1 MWLFDT
7 DSSDCDSA
15 VTGSAAEADTAEV
28 QTAIVELDSEQI
40 ALYRGNREYQTITV
54 EHYSIG
60 IHKPTFHVAI
70 CIDFNHCVLSVNVPA
85 KMFECCAEQQ
95 LGHSLVIIKVSH
107 CHVHVIQMECLHLSL
122 FHKSSNIYMK
132 STVCHAITNT
142 KTVAFTV
149 G

>member
-1 MWLFDT
+1 ML
-7 DSSDCDSA
+7 
-15 VTGSAAEADTAEV
+15 
-28 QTAIVELDSEQI
+28 
-40 ALYRGNREYQTITV
+40 
-54 EHYSIG
+54 
-60 IHKPTFHVAI
+60 
-70 CIDFNHCVLSVNVPA
+70 
-85 KMFECCAEQQ
+85 CAEQQ